1 MKNNISYFIECI
13 ILMSILLFGIIFI
26 DNYFYYE
33 TDKEELELVSNLHG
47 TSFELSVETLSAIS
61 NTTYHYDKYAQKQLG
76 FERLFDEIKKLEL
89 DTPEFNTA
97 VNEFLLSVT
106 TYMQYATM
114 LKTSFR
120 FVSSMAVKKEELSN
134 NHQGEISEIISLIAA
149 FRDDPNDITETKIRN
164 KLKLLNNS
172 LTEKETSNFKWNMFS
187 LHINFILNEYP
198 KSNDLLIPI
207 QKTNISAAIIQEL
220 FALNNRIEK
229 RSIMILIYFSM
240 TILLIF
246 ILFFAAMV
254 RQSNR
259 LKIANIE
266 ARQSAE
272 AKTQFLANMSH
283 EIRTPMNGIFGL
295 SQMLLKT
302 ELNSQQRNYLE
313 KLTFSAKSLTT
324 IINDILDFSKIESEK
339 LSIEKIPFEIP
350 LLLDNIKTMV
360 GRSAS
365 EKQLEL
371 IFKIDE
377 RLDSSYL
384 GDPVRIGQILLNLAS
399 NAIKFTDTGHILL
412 SVSLQENDQEDGPQ
426 NVLFSVC
433 DTGIGISKEQG
444 AKLFQRF
451 AQAESSTTR
460 KYGGTG
466 LGLTICKML
475 TELMLGNIEMKSEHG
490 KGSCF
495 NVYLPLELD
504 TTPETDINTD
514 CKADFNHMSVLLVED
529 NELTSEITCNVL
541 ESLNCKTTAA
551 LTGEEAISAL
561 QTQQFDLILLDWVL
575 PDLQGEDLVIEIEKH
590 KDNYKEIIVFT
601 GYDADYLSTDL
612 KYSVINKPLIRKDLV
627 KALKEIWHDD
637 GIAIANTKEESAD
650 NTEINYSH
658 IKVLFAED
666 NAINV
671 MIAMDVL
678 DELGVN
684 VDHVD
689 NGLDAVSKAKSSHY
703 DLVLMDIQMPKMDG
717 KEATKEIRTF
727 KNIDELPIVA
737 FTANVLQADIDE
749 YMSIGMNDHVG
760 KPFERE
766 ELEQVIQRLSLNEK
780 KS

>member
-637 GIAIANTKEESAD
+637 IAIANTKEESAD

-689 NGLDAVSKAKSSHY
+689 NGLDAVSKAKNSHY

-727 KNIDELPIVA
+727 KNIDDLPIVA